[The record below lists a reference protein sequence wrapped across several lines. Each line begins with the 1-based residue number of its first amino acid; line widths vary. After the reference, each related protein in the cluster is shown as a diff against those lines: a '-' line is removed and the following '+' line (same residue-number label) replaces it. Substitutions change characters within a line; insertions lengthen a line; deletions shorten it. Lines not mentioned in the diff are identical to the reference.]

1 MISLPER
8 LRHETRPEHEQ
19 TEVLFYT
26 ESLQNGTLTVGKY
39 SHLLRTHLVFHRAL
53 ESAIDRYPAFFQE
66 YDATNR
72 QKTPWLLAD
81 LAALH
86 VPEPQESVNLFA
98 DWSPVELLGAAYV
111 GEGSMLGGT
120 VIWKML
126 QHNQAVLPLL
136 THARFFRGYG
146 SETGTRWRTFSAF
159 LVQRGVDFP
168 DEVVTSAK
176 HAFTAYQTVF
186 QQTKE

>member
-1 MISLPER
+1 MTSLPER

-26 ESLQNGTLTVGKY
+26 ESLQNGTLTV
-39 SHLLRTHLVFHRAL
+39 
-53 ESAIDRYPAFFQE
+53 FQE

-126 QHNQAVLPLL
+126 QQNQAVLPLL

-159 LVQRGVDFP
+159 LVQRGADFP